1 MKYPAVRM
9 AIMAITFTLVWTLF
23 EHFMGYNT
31 NRHDIGQ
38 YSRLVPAFVFYFFVF
53 RAVWL
58 QRKQD
63 GGVINFAKGLKI
75 GAATAVLYG
84 LLAALWFA
92 AYAEIINPKYASTLK
107 TFELQKLENAHAG
120 PEQVASKLKELEL
133 SSGGSFL
140 SYFLLFVFMTF
151 FGCAV
156 ALASAFL
163 LRKKQNTSIP
173 NSNP

>member
-9 AIMAITFTLVWTLF
+9 ALLAITFTLIWTLF

-38 YSRLVPAFVFYFFVF
+38 FTRLMPAFVFYYLVV

-63 GGVINFAKGLKI
+63 GGALIFARGLKI

-84 LLAALWFA
+84 FLAAIWFA
-92 AYAEIINPKYASTLK
+92 VYAEIINPKYASTLR
-107 TFELQKLENAHAG
+107 TFELSKLESVHAG
-120 PEQVASKLKELEL
+120 PEQIASKLKELEL

-156 ALASAFL
+156 ALVAAFL
-163 LRKKQNTSIP
+163 LRRKKAW
-173 NSNP
+173 

>member
-9 AIMAITFTLVWTLF
+9 ALLAITFTLVWTLF

-38 YSRLVPAFVFYFFVF
+38 FTRLVPAFVFYYFVF
-53 RAVWL
+53 KAVWL

-63 GGVINFAKGLKI
+63 GGVLDFAMGLKI

-84 LLAALWFA
+84 LLAAVWFA

-107 TFELQKLENAHAG
+107 TFELNKLESTHAG
-120 PEQVASKLKELEL
+120 PDQVASKLKELEL

-156 ALASAFL
+156 ALVAAFL
-163 LRKKQNTSIP
+163 LKRKKA
-173 NSNP
+173 